1 MRVLVTGAGG
11 FLGRH
16 VVAALVRA
24 GHTVVAMVRPARRGA
39 EPRLPESVEFAYAD
53 LRVRSGLAEA
63 ISGVEAVIH
72 LAACVVGDDDAQFA
86 STVVGT
92 ENLLAALR
100 ETNVT
105 RLVHCSTFSV
115 YDWKTTR
122 SPLNEES
129 PLETTETLYTRDGYA
144 ISKTWQERLA
154 RRWGEEEE
162 NRLTV
167 LRPGFIWGAGL
178 EETSGIGQP
187 LGPFRIVIGG
197 TRPLPLTYVENC
209 AEAFA
214 RVLDKPG
221 TVGETY
227 NVVDTP
233 TVSAWKHQGR
243 TLRETGERGW
253 RVYLPYG
260 VGLFEAR
267 VATWISKWL
276 YRGRGKLPGV
286 LMPNR
291 YRARF
296 RPVGFGTEKL
306 RSAIGKHERF
316 TYNEAWRQIAETKA
330 VTEQT
335 TQAEAPAPPTA
346 EGAPA

>member
-11 FLGRH
+11 FLGRN
-16 VVAALVRA
+16 VVATLSQA
-24 GHTVVAMVRPARRGA
+24 GHAVVAMMRPSRRGS
-39 EPRLPESVEFAYAD
+39 EPRMPDGVGFAYAD
-53 LRVRSGLAEA
+53 LRVRGGLTEA
-63 ISGVEAVIH
+63 LDGIEAVVH

-92 ENLLAALR
+92 ENLLAAMR
-100 ETNVT
+100 EANVT
-105 RLVHCSTFSV
+105 RLVHCGTFSV
-115 YDWKTTR
+115 YDWKTAR
-122 SPLNEES
+122 SPLDEAS
-129 PLETTETLYTRDGYA
+129 PLETADTLYDRDGYA

-154 RRWGEEEE
+154 RRWGEDAE
-162 NRLTV
+162 NQLTV

-187 LGPFRIVIGG
+187 LGPLRIVIGG

-214 RVLDKPG
+214 RVLESPN
-221 TVGETY
+221 TIGETF

-243 TLRETGERGW
+243 TLRETEQRGW

-260 VGLFEAR
+260 VGLFSAR

-296 RPVGFGTEKL
+296 RPIGFKTEKL
-306 RSAIGKHERF
+306 RAAIGEYEMHSYDQAWERIACLAAP
-316 TYNEAWRQIAETKA
+316 NDPAPEAETP
-330 VTEQT
+330 
-335 TQAEAPAPPTA
+335 PAQPA
-346 EGAPA
+346 EGATA